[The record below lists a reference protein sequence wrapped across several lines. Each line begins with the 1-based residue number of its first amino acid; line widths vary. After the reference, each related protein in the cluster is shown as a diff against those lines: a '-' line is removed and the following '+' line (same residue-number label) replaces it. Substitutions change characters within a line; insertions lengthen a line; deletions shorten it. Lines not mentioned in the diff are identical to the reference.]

1 MHDQQPAATSE
12 HRMHP
17 RTIARLS
24 AAGLL
29 LVGLI
34 VFIAQNGTSLRI
46 HFLVW
51 TANTH
56 AAWALLVAGVLGG
69 LIVLLAPRL
78 RRFL

>member
-1 MHDQQPAATSE
+1 MNDEQRPAEAE
-12 HRMHP
+12 HRWHP
-17 RTIARLS
+17 RTVARLS

-29 LVGLI
+29 LIALI
-34 VFIAQNGTSLRI
+34 VFIAQNGKSLRI

-56 AAWALLVAGVLGG
+56 AAWALLVAGVVGG